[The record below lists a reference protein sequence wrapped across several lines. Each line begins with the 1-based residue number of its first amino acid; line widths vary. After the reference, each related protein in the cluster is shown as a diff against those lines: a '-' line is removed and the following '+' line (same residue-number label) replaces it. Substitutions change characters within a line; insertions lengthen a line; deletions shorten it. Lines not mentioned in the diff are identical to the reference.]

1 MDFHIE
7 FIAAINN
14 ILDLESGYIQIILT
28 SLSVS
33 IAAIIISFLISIPMA
48 SILATK
54 DFYGKSFLIVLV
66 NTSMALPPVVV
77 GLLLYIIFSNQ
88 GVLGSYNLL
97 YTVNAMIIA
106 QTILIT
112 PILISLSQVTLE
124 RYYQKYNNLLLS
136 MHASYIKRLATL
148 IWEAKYALI
157 INLLVGFGRALSEVG
172 AIIIVGGNIA
182 HLTRTMTT
190 GIVLETSRGDLA
202 SAMSLGITLI
212 TIALFVNIILY
223 SLKAYGEKNL
233 V

>member
-1 MDFHIE
+1 MDFQIALMTSIE
-7 FIAAINN
+7 N
-14 ILDLESGYIQIILT
+14 ILNLESDYIQIIFT
-28 SLSVS
+28 SLEVSFTAILISFIVS
-33 IAAIIISFLISIPMA
+33 IPIS

-54 DFYGKSFLIVLV
+54 EFYGKSLLIVLV
-66 NTSMALPPVVV
+66 NTLMALPPVVV
-77 GLLLYIIFSNQ
+77 GLLLYIVFSSQ
-88 GVLGSYNLL
+88 GILGSYDLL

-112 PILISLSQVTLE
+112 PILISLSQVTLT
-124 RYYQKYNNLLLS
+124 RYYHKYNDLLLS
-136 MHASYIKRLATL
+136 MHASYTKRVFTL
-148 IWEAKYALI
+148 VWEAKYALT

-202 SAMSLGITLI
+202 NAISLGITLI
-212 TIALFVNIILY
+212 TIALFVNIILH
-223 SLKAYGEKNL
+223 SLKVYGEKNL

>member
-1 MDFHIE
+1 MDFYLV
-7 FIAAINN
+7 FISSINN
-14 ILDLESGYIQIILT
+14 ILSLEASYIHIALISLRVSLT
-28 SLSVS
+28 
-33 IAAIIISFLISIPMA
+33 AIIISFLISIPIALM
-48 SILATK
+48 LATK
-54 DFYGKSFLIVLV
+54 NFYGKSLLIVMV
-66 NTSMALPPVVV
+66 NTLMALPPVVV
-77 GLLLYIIFSNQ
+77 GLMLYIMFSNQ
-88 GVLGSYNLL
+88 GVLGSYDLL

-124 RYYQKYNNLLLS
+124 RYYKKYNNLLLS
-136 MHASYIKRLATL
+136 MHASYIKRLMTL

-202 SAMSLGITLI
+202 SAISLGITLI
-212 TIALFVNIILY
+212 IIALFINIILY
-223 SLKAYGEKNL
+223 SLKTYGEKNL

>member
-1 MDFHIE
+1 MDFYLV
-7 FIAAINN
+7 FTSSINN
-14 ILDLESGYIQIILT
+14 ILSLEASYIHIALISLRVSLT
-28 SLSVS
+28 
-33 IAAIIISFLISIPMA
+33 AIIISFLISIPIALM
-48 SILATK
+48 LATK
-54 DFYGKSFLIVLV
+54 NFYGKSLLIVMV
-66 NTSMALPPVVV
+66 NTLMALPPVVV
-77 GLLLYIIFSNQ
+77 GLMLYIMFSNQ
-88 GVLGSYNLL
+88 GVLGSYDLL

-124 RYYQKYNNLLLS
+124 RYYKKYNNLLLS
-136 MHASYIKRLATL
+136 MHASYIKRLMTL

-202 SAMSLGITLI
+202 SAISLGITLI
-212 TIALFVNIILY
+212 IIALFINIILY
-223 SLKAYGEKNL
+223 SLKTYGEKNL

>member
-1 MDFHIE
+1 MDIHLE
-7 FIAAINN
+7 FIASINN
-14 ILDLESGYIQIILT
+14 ILHLESGYIQIILT

-124 RYYQKYNNLLLS
+124 RYYKKYNNLLLS
-136 MHASYIKRLATL
+136 MHAPYIKRLSTL

>member
-1 MDFHIE
+1 MDFHLE

>member
-1 MDFHIE
+1 MDIHLE
-7 FIAAINN
+7 FIASINN
-14 ILDLESGYIQIILT
+14 ILHLESGYIQIILT

-124 RYYQKYNNLLLS
+124 RYYKKYNNLLLS
-136 MHASYIKRLATL
+136 MHAPYIKRLSTL

-223 SLKAYGEKNL
+223 SLKTYGEKNL

>member
-1 MDFHIE
+1 MDFHLE

-202 SAMSLGITLI
+202 SAISLGITLI
-212 TIALFVNIILY
+212 VIALFVNIILY
-223 SLKAYGEKNL
+223 SLKAYGERNI

>member
-1 MDFHIE
+1 
-7 FIAAINN
+7 
-14 ILDLESGYIQIILT
+14 
-28 SLSVS
+28 
-33 IAAIIISFLISIPMA
+33 
-48 SILATK
+48 
-54 DFYGKSFLIVLV
+54 
-66 NTSMALPPVVV
+66 MALPPVVV

>member
-1 MDFHIE
+1 MDFYLV
-7 FIAAINN
+7 FISSINN
-14 ILDLESGYIQIILT
+14 ILSLEASYIHIALISLRVSLT
-28 SLSVS
+28 
-33 IAAIIISFLISIPMA
+33 AIIISFLISIPIA
-48 SILATK
+48 SMLATK
-54 DFYGKSFLIVLV
+54 NFYGKSLLIVMV
-66 NTSMALPPVVV
+66 NTLMALPPVVV
-77 GLLLYIIFSNQ
+77 GLMLYIMFSNQ
-88 GVLGSYNLL
+88 GVLGSYDLL

-124 RYYQKYNNLLLS
+124 RYYKKYNNLLLS
-136 MHASYIKRLATL
+136 MHASYIKRLITL

-202 SAMSLGITLI
+202 SAISLGITLI
-212 TIALFVNIILY
+212 IIALFVNIILY
-223 SLKAYGEKNL
+223 SLKTYGEKNL